1 MFEAL
6 LNPLK
11 WFGTGVGTTAAKVAS
26 GQSLPEALANS
37 DTVIAL
43 KNQARA
49 WASRVVALYKRP
61 VPSQYAAE
69 KQKLLDRAKTIKVAV
84 EKIFGKMPELQQ
96 QGLGAIPL
104 IAVGVATVSAAAALM
119 TKWSYDYLSLTKKL
133 DEYDKMVASGTPPA
147 VAKNLVNDLFNAAS
161 EQTTIGKAVSSIP
174 LILGAGVAVY
184 FLTQKKSGK

>member
-1 MFEAL
+1 MFEWL
-6 LNPLK
+6 LQPAK
-11 WFGTGVGTTAAKVAS
+11 WAGEAIGTTAAKVAT
-26 GQSLPEALANS
+26 GQSLPQALANS

-43 KNQARA
+43 KNQARS
-49 WASRVVALYKRP
+49 WASRVVALYKRK
-61 VPSQYAAE
+61 VPQQYAAD

-119 TKWSYDYLSLTKKL
+119 TKWTYDYLTLTKKL
-133 DEYDKMVASGTPPA
+133 DEYDKMVTSGTPPT
-147 VAKNLVNDLFNAAS
+147 VAKNLVNDLFNTAT
-161 EQTTIGKAVSSIP
+161 EQTTLGKAVSSIP

>member
-1 MFEAL
+1 MFDAL

-11 WFGTGVGTTAAKVAS
+11 WLGTGIGTTAAKVS
-26 GQSLPEALANS
+26 TGQSLPEALANS

-43 KNQARA
+43 KNQARN
-49 WASRVVALYKRP
+49 WASRVVALYKRQ

-96 QGLGAIPL
+96 QGLGVIPL

-119 TKWSYDYLSLTKKL
+119 TKWTYDYLSLTKKL
-133 DEYDKMVASGTPPA
+133 DEYDKMVASGTPPT
-147 VAKNLVNDLFNAAS
+147 VAKNLVNDLFNKAT
-161 EQTTIGKAVSSIP
+161 EQTTLGKAVSSLP
-174 LILGAGVAVY
+174 LIGAAGIAIY
-184 FLTQKKSGK
+184 FLTKKKRG